1 MSTREVAIIG
11 CGAIGGILARSIDG
25 GNAGETE
32 LVTLFDL
39 ERGRAE
45 ELANDLSSS
54 PTVAGGIG
62 DILEDEAVD
71 LVVEAASQE
80 AVSEYSTDILRSGKD
95 LVVLSV
101 GAFSDEELLEEVRVE
116 AENADSRVYLPSG
129 AILGL
134 DGIQAAEI
142 AGFEEAVLTTRKPP
156 ETLSA
161 TKFVRENNIDLS
173 GLEESRVIFEGPAS
187 EAVEEF
193 PGSVNVAALLSL
205 AGAGFRK
212 TKVRVVADPS
222 LEQNVH
228 EVRVEGEA
236 GEFTTE
242 ARNFP
247 SPENPKTSYLAALSA
262 IRTLRNLTGSFWI
275 GA

>member
-45 ELANDLSSS
+45 ELANDLSSP

-193 PGSVNVAALLSL
+193 PGSVNVAASLSL